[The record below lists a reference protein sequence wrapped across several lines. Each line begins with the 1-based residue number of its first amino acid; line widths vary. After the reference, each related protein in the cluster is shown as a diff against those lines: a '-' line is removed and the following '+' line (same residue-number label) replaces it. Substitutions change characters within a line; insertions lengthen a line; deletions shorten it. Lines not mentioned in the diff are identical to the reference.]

1 MTFRKLFLLLACTLT
16 VAYTQAQD
24 TCFVALRIDN
34 KVAPFEIK
42 PDKNGQPTGMLYTGL
57 NGDLYLHTNKKIIK
71 VINES
76 SSEMRDKNTGAFRVI
91 TFERGNASV
100 FDYTN
105 KTTDHNWAFTER
117 NVNNFQNS
125 IYFSGEVQ
133 NNVFS
138 FQLENN
144 TNYRRML
151 RTRRINGEF
160 DGLKGLEITVATEK
174 GDTILKYAD
183 SEKVDTLALMPGE
196 SIKSISA
203 TRGMNGQLSAIKV
216 DDVALKATYTFRNKQ
231 GNFESD
237 NYTARNAT
245 LSTSDAALS
254 IVSPCTIA
262 VEYSY
267 QEGDGNAVT
276 EQRRICVIEGSLNC
290 EEEETSYGY
299 IIIAVLLCLA
309 LIGYFVRRYYLKKKG
324 IIPESDAEKVVR
336 LTKAVTTHTQTINS
350 LKQTESN
357 LLADKNSLQQQVQ
370 KLNSELSTSKKQ
382 TQDKAV
388 ESDGYRDALMTLQ
401 KHTDSLQLQL
411 NQAND
416 RIKVFESNKE
426 HVENLALNQQISE
439 LHQEIDD
446 LKRNDA
452 EKLRNTIVQKDEECA
467 KAVAAKQK
475 EMQAALQKVENEL
488 KSSLAMREDELNAS
502 LVKKQEELN
511 NLLAKTQQELADTK
525 LALSREK
532 NDALAQMESENV
544 AAYDQMKREL
554 SARIAL
560 LTQERLDDADK
571 YQEKM
576 SALQQQTDHAIAQ
589 VKEDCEQQIA
599 DFKTKA
605 EAEVAEAK
613 AKAER
618 EIADMR
624 AKTDKEVS
632 DIKAKADMEVANAR
646 SKAETDISR
655 MKAESEQSIAA
666 AQEATKQVAAASKLA
681 LDKAQTEGRAS
692 TETALREGRSAIL
705 KLEEDMTRLKEEYE
719 QKLRNTIGE
728 YESKLAATIAEKN
741 SAVATA
747 NAEKTEAIEK
757 AENEKNQLVAQ
768 TLAEKTA
775 AINQAETEK
784 NNAIAKANAEKSS
797 AIAQAEAEKSSV
809 IAKAEEDL
817 SNAIAKAEAEKT
829 AVISAAEAEKTSA
842 INAAQDKAAR
852 EIASEQEKTRTAM
865 QLVADASRN
874 YIAELQISLDKVCE
888 QIGLLQTEVSEA
900 HVENNYSNVV
910 SHMSMKV
917 SQFQQWFLKEIVEDQ
932 ENHQWSNAEVGK
944 LMNEQVIPVLTNNY
958 SWLSELVRFYSY
970 ASINRLFMNEFRKSG
985 IPVEYIKNAYAET
998 CTLLG
1003 KLGITLLVPSLYT
1016 DEFDKEIHKLNN
1028 APLINSYYPHGFIE
1042 FKPENRGL
1050 IYDLLRPGY
1059 AVNSEVK
1066 QLPEVCVF

>member
-34 KVAPFEIK
+34 KVVPFEIK

-105 KTTDHNWAFTER
+105 KTADHNWAFIER
-117 NVNNFQNS
+117 NVSNFQNS

-144 TNYRRML
+144 ANYRRTL

-183 SEKVDTLALMPGE
+183 SERVDTLALMPGE
-196 SIKSISA
+196 SIKAISA

-245 LSTSDAALS
+245 LSTSDAALN

-276 EQRRICVIEGSLNC
+276 EQRRICIIEGSLNNV
-290 EEEETSYGY
+290 EEETSYGY
-299 IIIAVLLCLA
+299 IIIAVLLCSA
-309 LIGYFVRRYYLKKKG
+309 VIGYFVRRHYLKKKG

-336 LTKAVTTHTQTINS
+336 LTKEVTTHTQTISS
-350 LKQTESN
+350 LRQTESN
-357 LLADKNSLQQQVQ
+357 LLADKTSLQQQVQ
-370 KLNSELSTSKKQ
+370 KLNNELSASKQQ
-382 TQDKAV
+382 TKDKAV

-452 EKLRNTIVQKDEECA
+452 EKLRNTIAQKDEECA

-475 EMQAALQKVENEL
+475 EMQVALQKVENEL

-532 NDALAQMESENV
+532 NDALAQMESENI

-599 DFKTKA
+599 
-605 EAEVAEAK
+605 EAK
-613 AKAER
+613 AKSER

-624 AKTDKEVS
+624 AKADKEVA
-632 DIKAKADMEVANAR
+632 DVKA
-646 SKAETDISR
+646 KAETDISR

-692 TETALREGRSAIL
+692 TETALREGRSAVL
-705 KLEEDMTRLKEEYE
+705 KLEEDMTRLKEDYE
-719 QKLRNTIGE
+719 QKLSNTIGE

-741 SAVATA
+741 AAVATV

-757 AENEKNQLVAQ
+757 AENEKNQLVSQA
-768 TLAEKTA
+768 LAEKAA

-784 NNAIAKANAEKSS
+784 SNAIAKAEAEKTT
-797 AIAQAEAEKSSV
+797 AIAQAEAEKNSA
-809 IAKAEEDL
+809 IAKAEENL
-817 SNAIAKAEAEKT
+817 TEAIAKAEAEKT
-829 AVISAAEAEKTSA
+829 AVISAAETEKISA

-852 EIASEQEKTRTAM
+852 EIANEQEKTRTAM
-865 QLVADASRN
+865 QLVVEASRN

-917 SQFQQWFLKEIVEDQ
+917 SQFQQWFLKEIVEGQ

-944 LMNEQVIPVLTNNY
+944 LVNEQVIPVLTNNY

-985 IPVEYIKNAYAET
+985 IPVEFIKSAYAET

-1003 KLGITLLVPSLYT
+1003 KLGITLLVPNLYT

-1059 AVNSEVK
+1059 AFNSEVK